1 MGRPRTPLLDRE
13 RIGATALE
21 LIDEQGEFSVPQ
33 VARRLGVQTG
43 SVYHHVDGRAGVVEL
58 VRERVSASID
68 TATLGLRPWDAA
80 LTAWARSYRAAFA
93 AHPHAIPLLMTSP
106 VRAPKVLR
114 QYEQAVRLLLDTG
127 FPLAEVMTV
136 ITALENLVL
145 GSALDLAAPET
156 MWEPPAGLPGDGETG
171 PGAGGDRHGEGGR
184 GVRTGTGRVREPLPR
199 PPGPARTTLRPAR
212 TFRPCSFSRFPAL
225 TPHPD
230 RPPIPARPALE
241 DTLPGPTRT
250 IQPIRTTSSPSGA

>member
-68 TATLGLRPWDAA
+68 TDTLGLRPWDAA

-127 FPLAEVMTV
+127 FPMAEVMTV

-156 MWEPPAGLPGDGETG
+156 MWELPPEAPGTEKL
-171 PGAGGDRHGEGGR
+171 AEALAA
-184 GVRTGTGRVREPLPR
+184 TGTGRADAAFEL
-199 PPGPARTTLRPAR
+199 
-212 TFRPCSFSRFPAL
+212 AL
-225 TPHPD
+225 TAFVNHCRVRLGPPAPHSG
-230 RPPIPARPALE
+230 PPAPPSSPSAR
-241 DTLPGPTRT
+241 
-250 IQPIRTTSSPSGA
+250 SSPSGD